1 MAEFFFG
8 LRRNKQ
14 DKDRKMSCFVV
25 EAVFLLFELA
35 RTGDEAKSVL
45 REANIFEGD
54 WWLFSFFSD
63 LPNEELCQFFVVG
76 LVVVD
81 TDLECILIGLL

>member
-1 MAEFFFG
+1 MA
-8 LRRNKQ
+8 
-14 DKDRKMSCFVV
+14 CFVV

-45 REANIFEGD
+45 RETHIFEGD

-63 LPNEELCQFFVVG
+63 LPDKKFCQFFIVG

-81 TDLECILIGLL
+81 TDLERILIGLL